1 MATRL
6 LSAQQPVTFNTNHF
20 QTAQSN
26 VSKQR
31 MGLGRVV
38 CALEDTRIY
47 VLPVILCPNTFQIYN
62 SQWL

>member
-1 MATRL
+1 MATSL
-6 LSAQQPVTFNTNHF
+6 LSAQQPITFNTKHF
-20 QTAQSN
+20 QAAQPN

-38 CALEDTRIY
+38 CALDNQRIY
-47 VLPVILCPNTFQIYN
+47 VLPAILCPNTFQIYN